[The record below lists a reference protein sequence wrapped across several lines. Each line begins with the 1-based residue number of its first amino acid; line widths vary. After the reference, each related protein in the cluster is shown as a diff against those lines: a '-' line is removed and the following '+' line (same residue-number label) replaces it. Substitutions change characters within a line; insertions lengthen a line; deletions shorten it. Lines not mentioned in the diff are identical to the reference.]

1 MSLPA
6 FLKCTPVYLPQIILY
21 CSNVAKTL
29 HNLRSN
35 KQQTPTGA
43 NDSIIDCTTPSPS
56 QNSNYHITLRIRCKG
71 RVHRYSTLTVCV
83 CVCVCVC
90 VRVRVRVC
98 LCVCVYVCGF
108 VCVCLCVC
116 VYVCTYIHHVHVINV
131 CTGQAIL
138 GGCITTSR

>member
-83 CVCVCVC
+83 CVRVCLFVCLFVCVC
-90 VRVRVRVC
+90 VFVFMCVWVC
-98 LCVCVYVCGF
+98 LCVS
-108 VCVCLCVC
+108 VCVCLCM
-116 VYVCTYIHHVHVINV
+116 YIHTS
-131 CTGQAIL
+131 CT
-138 GGCITTSR
+138 CNKCMHRSSHSRRLYHD